1 MHIYN
6 IYALMVITIMA
17 LYIKFIISYIFL
29 NFIHTHTYIYI
40 YIYIYIHTYIYISY
54 INIESYFVEV
64 ASKNLNS

>member
-29 NFIHTHTYIYI
+29 NFIHTYIYI
-40 YIYIYIHTYIYISY
+40 YIYIYTHIYIYISY